1 MELNKEQIISLYR
14 DRNMSYQQIANKF
27 GCSHAT
33 IGNLIRESGI
43 KRRTS
48 GGKSQGGGRLMY
60 AHEREA
66 RNRLIK
72 NLWEAGLTIQKISN
86 QVNISV
92 SSVCDVL
99 DKMGIQNRDREGNA
113 IKAQKTKLLC
123 QEVYDMGFSIAKT
136 AEIVG
141 VSDPTVRKH
150 LKSIRTHSEQKQ
162 CDARAY
168 RKDLNAVLNEAHEL
182 VSKKLARVK
191 K

>member
-1 MELNKEQIISLYR
+1 MKDLDQDQIISLYR
-14 DRNMSYQQIANKF
+14 DRNMSYQQIGDKL
-27 GCSHAT
+27 GTSHAT
-33 IGNLIRESGI
+33 IGKIIRDSGI
-43 KRRTS
+43 KRRPP

-66 RNRLIK
+66 RNNLIK
-72 NLWEAGLTIQKISN
+72 SLWETGLTTQKIAN
-86 QVNISV
+86 QVRISV
-92 SSVCDVL
+92 PAVCEIL
-99 DKMGIQNRDREGNA
+99 DKLGIQNRDREGNA

-123 QEVYDMGFSIAKT
+123 QEIYNMGFSVAQT

-150 LKSIRTHSEQKQ
+150 LDRVRAHVEQKQ

-182 VSKKLARVK
+182 VAKKLARVK
-191 K
+191 

>member
-1 MELNKEQIISLYR
+1 MMELDKDQIISLYR
-14 DRNMSYQQIANKF
+14 DRNMSYQQIADKF
-27 GCSHAT
+27 GVSHT
-33 IGNLIRESGI
+33 SIGNLIRESGI
-43 KRRTS
+43 KRRPS

-60 AHEREA
+60 AHERES
-66 RNRLIK
+66 RNNLIK
-72 NLWEAGLTIQKISN
+72 SLWYAGLTTQKIAN

-92 SSVCDVL
+92 SSVCEIL
-99 DKMGIQNRDREGNA
+99 DKLGIQNRDREGNA

-123 QEVYDMGFSIAKT
+123 QEIYDMGFSVAKT

-141 VSDPTVRKH
+141 VSDSTVRNH
-150 LKSIRTHSEQKQ
+150 LDSIRTRAEQKQ

-191 K
+191 